1 MVEPSAYIYLYI
13 LCSNYIRRVVPL
25 NRYLFF
31 PYFRPHRFSKTI
43 NLIQVMLQPRKST
56 SLKDYLLIA
65 EDIKDYC
72 RQCINQYGNLTLTY
86 IQPKYV
92 TKSSQY
98 NLGLKTMAE
107 TRLSYRNFLWKQYS
121 SSFPKL
127 NLSTRKNNFV
137 SLVLTS
143 RDFIFESLL
152 LSYFYFSKQISKV
165 RYVHV
170 KKFNVF
176 H

>member
-1 MVEPSAYIYLYI
+1 MHSNTISSSTNGFCLLTFYDNYYLDWSSRLLIYTYI
-13 LCSNYIRRVVPL
+13 LCSKDIRRVLPL

-92 TKSSQY
+92 TKY
-98 NLGLKTMAE
+98 KLIIA
-107 TRLSYRNFLWKQYS
+107 RN
-121 SSFPKL
+121 
-127 NLSTRKNNFV
+127 T
-137 SLVLTS
+137 T
-143 RDFIFESLL
+143 
-152 LSYFYFSKQISKV
+152 
-165 RYVHV
+165 
-170 KKFNVF
+170 
-176 H
+176 

>member
-1 MVEPSAYIYLYI
+1 MAGRHSIYLYI

-86 IQPKYV
+86 IQPEYV

-98 NLGLKTMAE
+98 HIGLKTMAE
-107 TRLSYRNFLWKQYS
+107 TRLSYSNFL
-121 SSFPKL
+121 
-127 NLSTRKNNFV
+127 
-137 SLVLTS
+137 
-143 RDFIFESLL
+143 
-152 LSYFYFSKQISKV
+152 
-165 RYVHV
+165 
-170 KKFNVF
+170 
-176 H
+176 